1 MVKKVLLTF
10 VLCLVG
16 LFVYAQEYTAT
27 SAGTGKKGEY
37 LVNVTVSVKKKNDVK
52 DAESLVKR
60 CAVHA
65 VLFRGLMSADSH
77 SSQKPLIKDPNVENV
92 KAAFF
97 QSFWNEGQFKNYTAL
112 VGSSLMAMKNKQT
125 KMHEVSATV
134 IVDKES
140 LLKYMEGQGVIQGFS
155 NLW

>member
-1 MVKKVLLTF
+1 MKKVLM
-10 VLCLVG
+10 VLLLGIVSLCA
-16 LFVYAQEYTAT
+16 YAQEYTAV
-27 SAGTGKKGEY
+27 SGGTGKQGEY
-37 LVNVTVSVKKKNDVK
+37 LVNVTVSVKKKEVK
-52 DAESLVKR
+52 EAESLVKK

-65 VLFRGLMSADSH
+65 VLFRGLMSADRY

-97 QSFWNEGQFKNYTAL
+97 QSFWNEGYYKNYTAL

-125 KMHEVSATV
+125 KKHEVSATV
-134 IVDKES
+134 IVNKEA
-140 LLKYMEGQGVIQGFS
+140 LLKYMEEQGVIQGFS